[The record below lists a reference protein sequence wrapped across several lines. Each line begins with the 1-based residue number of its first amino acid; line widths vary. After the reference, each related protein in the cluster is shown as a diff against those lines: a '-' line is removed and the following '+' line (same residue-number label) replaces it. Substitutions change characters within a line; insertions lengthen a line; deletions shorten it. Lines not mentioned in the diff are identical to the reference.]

1 MDLNLSKAER
11 DLLRR
16 DMSAAEPYAEDDP
29 ILNTLD
35 GDEGDSARWA
45 ATTARALLE
54 QDREEKEAAGRPLEP
69 ESTPESER
77 RKAVQLNGRKN
88 RQSNRG
94 HPQAR
99 Q

>member
-29 ILNTLD
+29 ILNTFD
-35 GDEGDSARWA
+35 ADSDLSRS
-45 ATTARALLE
+45 ATTDRALLE